1 MATWRSSLR
10 RGLGLEGTW
19 GSRTRP
25 DPGAEDVAEE
35 PLQRS
40 RLKAIR
46 EKPCRKIQYRP
57 RGSQHGIYYR
67 SSSPNVEAEMEAQD
81 AVSRLFPFGK
91 YLLMFSVGQ
100 GSIQNSTSQ
109 TALPALAQ
117 LSFGLRPIGLCP
129 GHAWLSWGRPRAL
142 RLGRQGTRCFPW
154 AGSARRAA
162 GGRSPPGLLSQPPL
176 RFPSPACA
184 CTSVSLGQ
192 EPDCCNPKK
201 NYFLPLSSV
210 EFLAP
215 SRKRLWFSL
224 SPLSERPS

>member
-117 LSFGLRPIGLCP
+117 LSSSSHSWRRIRNCQTCFQTWLHHFTIPQQYMRVP
-129 GHAWLSWGRPRAL
+129 G
-142 RLGRQGTRCFPW
+142 
-154 AGSARRAA
+154 
-162 GGRSPPGLLSQPPL
+162 SPCSHQHL
-176 RFPSPACA
+176 
-184 CTSVSLGQ
+184 
-192 EPDCCNPKK
+192 
-201 NYFLPLSSV
+201 
-210 EFLAP
+210 
-215 SRKRLWFSL
+215 
-224 SPLSERPS
+224 